1 MWLTCDPFMLRGEL
15 TLTLRFLWFGS
26 TAGLSSG
33 LLTEGQSM
41 TSDLVL
47 MNPRRRRRR
56 HTCMSS
62 SSQEAAL
69 QRESLLCR
77 ETAESNSAEL
87 QKQDVLCFLLE
98 QRDKVFPQDSSF
110 HPQSHPPHLS
120 PRHRCILNKLKPDV
134 SVCPSENHPDCDKKE
149 ETWSRVTGV
158 KEELLQIQPPVNG
171 HCLQR
176 PSAGGGFMPPTHA
189 RDSCRFVLSVS
200 LVTQQLHF
208 QPLQEQTGD
217 DV

>member
-1 MWLTCDPFMLRGEL
+1 MRQLKIIAQNYRI
-15 TLTLRFLWFGS
+15 
-26 TAGLSSG
+26 
-33 LLTEGQSM
+33 LL
-41 TSDLVL
+41 
-47 MNPRRRRRR
+47 PAR
-56 HTCMSS
+56 
-62 SSQEAAL
+62 
-69 QRESLLCR
+69 
-77 ETAESNSAEL
+77 
-87 QKQDVLCFLLE
+87 LLE

-134 SVCPSENHPDCDKKE
+134 SVCPSENHPDCDKKQ

-171 HCLQR
+171 HRLQR

-217 DV
+217 DVYS

>member
-1 MWLTCDPFMLRGEL
+1 MTRLVSMWLTCDPFMLRGEL

-33 LLTEGQSM
+33 LLTEGRSV
-41 TSDLVL
+41 TSDVIHAC
-47 MNPRRRRRR
+47 PHR
-56 HTCMSS
+56 HKK
-62 SSQEAAL
+62 
-69 QRESLLCR
+69 QRFSVRQLKIIAQNYRILLPAR
-77 ETAESNSAEL
+77 
-87 QKQDVLCFLLE
+87 LLE

-134 SVCPSENHPDCDKKE
+134 SVCPSENHPDCDKKQ